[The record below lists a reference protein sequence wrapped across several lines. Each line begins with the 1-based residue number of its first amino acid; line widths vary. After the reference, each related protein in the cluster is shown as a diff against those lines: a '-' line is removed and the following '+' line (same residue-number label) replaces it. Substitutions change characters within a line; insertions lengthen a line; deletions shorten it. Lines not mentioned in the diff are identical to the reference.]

1 MGATSPAR
9 RPAAR
14 RLDALRTALVA
25 GGADADAT
33 TVLEVA
39 SDIAQTAGISLSDEE
54 GDWGEIYKEIGVVP
68 VINATGSVTILG
80 GSTPHPEVSAAMDKA
95 NSAFVPL
102 WELQKVAGAAIAKM
116 VGVPSAM
123 VSSGCGGA
131 MMLAAAA
138 ALAGDDVAAIEA
150 LPDTSSLAK
159 DEILIMTRQRYKF
172 DRCFEA
178 AGAKLVDWGEPD
190 GPISIE
196 EMVAAIGPRTC
207 AVAYVANENHADPY
221 PYDYSKGPL
230 PDLQELID
238 VAHAHGLYVIVDAA
252 GQIYPLDCISK
263 YVSMGADASCVA
275 CKYMG
280 ASQSSGVL
288 LGQEEFVHKALLNSF
303 TVRAEPSRA
312 APVCLSHCR
321 CNLT

>member
-1 MGATSPAR
+1 MPRERHRVCLPRERSRNKKGDAGGSFPMAR
-9 RPAAR
+9 LTEAHASTRSYARDGRHAAAR
-14 RLDALRTALVA
+14 RRLGAVRSALAA
-25 GGADADAT
+25 GGDEAA

-39 SDIAQTAGISLSDEE
+39 SEIAQTAGLSLSDED
-54 GDWGEIYKEIGVVP
+54 GVWGEIYKEIGVTP

-102 WELQKVAGAAIAKM
+102 WELQKAAGAAIAEM

-159 DEILIMTRQRYKF
+159 DEFLIMARQRYKF

-178 AGAKLVDWGEPD
+178 AGAKLVDWGAAT
-190 GPISIE
+190 GPISID

-207 AVAYVANENHADPY
+207 AVVYVANENHADPY

-230 PDLQELID
+230 PDLQGLID
-238 VAHAHGLYVIVDAA
+238 AAHAHGLYVGSPKLTVVF
-252 GQIYPLDCISK
+252 SH
-263 YVSMGADASCVA
+263 
-275 CKYMG
+275 
-280 ASQSSGVL
+280 SSYILMTYRVFGR
-288 LGQEEFVHKALLNSF
+288 SSW
-303 TVRAEPSRA
+303 TRRARSTP
-312 APVCLSHCR
+312 
-321 CNLT
+321 